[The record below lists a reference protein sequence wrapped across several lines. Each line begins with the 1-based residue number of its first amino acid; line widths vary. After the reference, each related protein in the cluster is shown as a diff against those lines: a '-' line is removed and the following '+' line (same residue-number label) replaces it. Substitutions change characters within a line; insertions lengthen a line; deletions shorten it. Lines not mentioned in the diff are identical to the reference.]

1 MKTFR
6 ILGMA
11 LVAVMLGF
19 AMSACSD
26 DDDDYLKELE
36 KEYARLIVGKWFN
49 FTPESSVFKIF
60 NADGTLKVV
69 GFDNETGWMSD
80 DGTWRLDGNKTTE
93 KTKALD
99 LLFSVVSLIFLIRS
113 FQCILIWVIRE

>member
-6 ILGMA
+6 ILGMV

-49 FTPESSVFKIF
+49 FTPEA
-60 NADGTLKVV
+60 NAAETVRERLV
-69 GFDNETGWMSD
+69 GGLVLNIWRAPFGEGW
-80 DGTWRLDGNKTTE
+80 
-93 KTKALD
+93 ALY
-99 LLFSVVSLIFLIRS
+99 VSGWIGLCVCSLRT
-113 FQCILIWVIRE
+113 Q